1 MLNKYELSVVWK
13 YQVWLGVDRSD
24 SLMRCHCQ
32 KSCSR
37 ESWAIYSLDT
47 PVSFSK
53 CQRESRGNLFATT
66 LCHGPLAK
74 LFLEA
79 DLFDGELRKGFLRED
94 DQEVN
99 ALWFAI
105 EQRSFRPIH
114 VLPL

>member
-1 MLNKYELSVVWK
+1 MVLK

-37 ESWAIYSLDT
+37 EGWAIYSLDT

-53 CQRESRGNLFATT
+53 CQRESRGNLFAAT

-79 DLFDGELRKGFLRED
+79 DLLDGELREGFLRED

-99 ALWFAI
+99 ALWSEI
-105 EQRSFRPIH
+105 EQWSSTPFY